1 MNGIFQAPCEATMK
15 LLIASLERNLLP
27 DMVIRRLIRLFIE
40 ARLRHVSRPTIELQ
54 RSQLIQFANSL
65 KEMPISMHTGKP
77 EADVYELPT
86 TFFQIACS
94 CCYFEHKS
102 STLADA
108 ENAMLELYCKRAQIK
123 DGLTILD
130 VGCGWGSFILYAAT
144 KYRNCKV
151 TGLTDSAK
159 QKQFIDDRS
168 RQLHLKNVEVI
179 VGDVSI
185 YETEATYDRLIS
197 VEMFE
202 YIKNFKDLLKK
213 LSKWM
218 KHDGL
223 LFVEHYGHKNIAHHM
238 EGILDEYWISKY
250 DWLNQTVFSAGGTWL
265 SMDLLLYFQEDVT
278 VVDHWLVNGMH
289 LKKTGDA
296 WLKRMDNNWASMK
309 QIMETTYGK
318 DEAVK
323 WTVYYRTFFMFIS
336 ETYGYNNGEEYLLA
350 HYLFKKK

>member
-1 MNGIFQAPCEATMK
+1 MVGFDHPASDPPYP
-15 LLIASLERNLLP
+15 LIDTNWTIQRL
-27 DMVIRRLIRLFIE
+27 DMVKFNHQKVRSDVVIRRLIRLFIE
-40 ARLRHVSRPTIELQ
+40 ARLRHISRPTIELQ
-54 RSQLIQFANSL
+54 RSQLIQLANSL

-86 TFFQIACS
+86 AFFQIACS
-94 CCYFEHKS
+94 CGYFEHKS

-108 ENAMLELYCKRAQIK
+108 ENAMLELYYKRAQIK

-185 YETEATYDRLIS
+185 YETEATYDGLIS
-197 VEMFE
+197 VEMF
-202 YIKNFKDLLKK
+202 
-213 LSKWM
+213 
-218 KHDGL
+218 
-223 LFVEHYGHKNIAHHM
+223 

-289 LKKTGDA
+289 LKKTGDV

-318 DEAVK
+318 DEAAK